1 MSNGNLPLFHKRY
14 IYYLTQKEAFMA
26 DKNNKVKD
34 NVAGAWYVDDQCIAC
49 GMCISEAPENFDMN
63 DDDMAYVKKQPEG
76 DEELEACEDAKD
88 ECPVEAI
95 GNDG

>member
-1 MSNGNLPLFHKRY
+1 
-14 IYYLTQKEAFMA
+14 MA
-26 DKNNKVKD
+26 DKNNKVQD
-34 NVAGAWYVDDQCIAC
+34 NVEGAWYVDEECIAC
-49 GMCISEAPENFDMN
+49 GACVSEAPNNFEMN

-76 DEELEACEDAKD
+76 DDELKACENAKE